1 VGCLENIY
9 VLSNVLRPTTI
20 RPIFS

>member
-1 VGCLENIY
+1 VECLKDIY